1 MEKKNIGNLN
11 PFLQQAFATEGQ
23 RKSHLADLICY
34 ISAIVFPIMGG
45 VAVFQHNLMLAGA
58 DMVGFTVM
66 IIYFFWSKKTGQY
79 QLVINAGAGFFS
91 LFCLYLF
98 FTGGI
103 DNTAFVWFYVYP
115 LVGAFLLGAKRG
127 TIVSLLMLV
136 IAALYSIS
144 PLRHLPFFTSYPINL
159 MLRFF
164 PSMLVVI
171 FFAYL
176 AERTRE
182 KSHANVIQIT
192 QDLYKEKL
200 RAETATA
207 SKSEFLA
214 NMSHEIRTPMTA
226 IIGMSSLALKSDLN
240 DYQNKLISTVKKSAD
255 GLLALLND
263 ILDISKIEAGQLV
276 FDAHSFSLSELLDSL
291 LLTLQLSAQEK
302 GLELRVDLQRD
313 VPDRFIGDELRLQQI
328 LLNLINNAIKFT
340 HQGHVAIE
348 VKVEDGNAAGTKV
361 GLGFRISDTGI
372 GIPSHIQS
380 TIFSSF
386 SQADTSTARKYG
398 GTGLGLAISKQLI
411 EKMGGRIGLESEEG
425 GGSTFYFTVS
435 LQKDT
440 AAKMNHKAEQIPVQK
455 GPLNILLVEDNLIN
469 QEIAKMILN
478 QAGHQVQT
486 ADDGLLALDLL
497 SRQDFDVILMDV
509 QMPNMDGLV
518 ASRIIR
524 RCETGS
530 SPGEGIDNEC
540 ASALTLRLQGKHL
553 PIIAMTANA
562 MKGDREEC
570 LAAGMD
576 NYLTKPFQP
585 EQILA
590 TLGKITQ

>member
-11 PFLQQAFATEGQ
+11 PILQKAFASEGQ
-23 RKSHLADLICY
+23 RKSRLADLICY
-34 ISAIVFPIMGG
+34 ISAIVFPIMSG
-45 VAVFQHNLMLAGA
+45 VAFFQHNLMLAGA
-58 DMVGFTVM
+58 DIVGFTVM

-98 FTGGI
+98 FTGGV

-127 TIVSLLMLV
+127 TVVSLLMLV
-136 IAALYSIS
+136 IVAIYSVS
-144 PLRHLPFFTSYPINL
+144 PLQHLTFFTSYPINL
-159 MLRFF
+159 LLRFF

-176 AERTRE
+176 AESTRE

-214 NMSHEIRTPMTA
+214 NMSHEIRTPMTS
-226 IIGMSSLALKSDLN
+226 IIGMASLALKSDLN
-240 DYQNKLISTVKKSAD
+240 DYQNKMISTVKKSAD

-291 LLTLQLSAQEK
+291 LVTLQLSAEEK
-302 GLELRVDLQRD
+302 GLELHVDLQPD
-313 VPDRFIGDELRLQQI
+313 VPDRYIGDELRLQQI

-340 HQGHVAIE
+340 HQGHVSIE
-348 VKVEDGNAAGTKV
+348 VRVEDGKAAGSQV

-372 GIPSHIQS
+372 GIPSQIQN

-386 SQADTSTARKYG
+386 SQADTSTARQYG

-411 EKMGGRIGLESEEG
+411 EKMGGRIWLESEEG
-425 GGSTFYFTVS
+425 VGSTFSFTVY
-435 LQKDT
+435 LQKDNAVKRT
-440 AAKMNHKAEQIPVQK
+440 HQAEQAPVHKRQ
-455 GPLNILLVEDNLIN
+455 LNILLVEDNLIN

-497 SRQDFDVILMDV
+497 SKQDFDVILMDV

-524 RCETGS
+524 QCETGCL
-530 SPGEGIDNEC
+530 PGAEINNEC

-590 TLGKITQ
+590 TLGKVTQ